1 MVYSYIYSV
10 FMPAV
15 IAGLIARTFGGNLG
29 DEDEDGYLD
38 DVADAVFGDVLKY
51 KVAFIPI
58 IGQAA
63 IIPINALNDLPYD
76 DTITS
81 SPSFQAIEQGA
92 GGTARL
98 IQTLVQGEEITGRQL
113 RDISSMLTQ
122 TFGVPVTPFGRS
134 IGYLRDVQRGE
145 ITPDNPVDFIRG
157 LLTGKRGRR

>member
-1 MVYSYIYSV
+1 M
-10 FMPAV
+10 
-15 IAGLIARTFGGNLG
+15 
-29 DEDEDGYLD
+29 
-38 DVADAVFGDVLKY
+38 
-51 KVAFIPI
+51 
-58 IGQAA
+58 
-63 IIPINALNDLPYD
+63 PYD

-81 SPSFQAIEQGA
+81 SPSFQAIEQGL